1 MAGVFLS
8 YSHKDR
14 GFVEQLARDLRAN
27 GVTPWYD
34 RWEMLPGD
42 SLVAKIGTALLKNDY
57 FVIILSPN
65 SVSSQWVQRELAA
78 ALHRELQKRQVKVI
92 PVVIRDCEVPTFLRD
107 KVYADF
113 RKDYREGLGGLLRA
127 LGSKRAMQK
136 IQTSLPTSAGI
147 RTIWDNVIGDNL
159 TLQNIVE

>member
-78 ALHRELQKRQVKVI
+78 ALHRELQKR
-92 PVVIRDCEVPTFLRD
+92 
-107 KVYADF
+107 
-113 RKDYREGLGGLLRA
+113 
-127 LGSKRAMQK
+127 
-136 IQTSLPTSAGI
+136 
-147 RTIWDNVIGDNL
+147 
-159 TLQNIVE
+159 